1 MVQSNQ
7 VIQDSQVSEELLADY
22 NEIAQSILQ
31 QISNGV
37 IREEFPDRTYTYAYL
52 TEPDG
57 NSITIDRL
65 INRGL
70 QVIRREII
78 ISHIEEQITGVP
90 RYMVMYLFYRDNQF
104 VSCINLFSFAEDYIN
119 DTVAVND
126 RYANFVENSNIS
138 SDSIY
143 NINQLQ
149 QPIIDFV
156 ISQDTN

>member
-1 MVQSNQ
+1 MVQNNQ
-7 VIQDSQVSEELLADY
+7 AIQDSQVSEELLADY
-22 NEIAQSILQ
+22 TEISQSILQ

-37 IREEFPDRTYTYAYL
+37 LREEFTDRTYTYAYL

-78 ISHIEEQITGVP
+78 ISQVEEQISGVP

-104 VSCINLFSFAEDYIN
+104 VSRINLFSFAEDYIN
-119 DTVAVND
+119 DTVVVND

-138 SDSIY
+138 SNSIY

-149 QPIIDFV
+149 QPIVDFV
-156 ISQDTN
+156 IGQDSD